1 MKALLD
7 TNIIIHRENYKV
19 LHDDIGVLFG
29 WLDKLKYDK
38 CVHPVTVQEI
48 SKYGNKDVVDS
59 FSKKLESYNLLKT
72 TSTIRP
78 EVLEIAKE
86 TDQTENDK
94 NDTVLLNEVFCGR
107 VDLLITEDKLI
118 HAKGKKLG
126 IANKIFFIDSFIEKC
141 LVENPSFVDYKIQSV
156 KKEYFGN
163 IDINDSFFDSF
174 KQDYVGFEK
183 WFIRKADETAYICQ
197 DSGETRAFLYLKAES
212 ENENYQDIEPVFEP
226 KKRLKIGTLKVTL
239 NGYRIG
245 ERFIKIIIDN
255 ALKLK
260 VEEIYVTIFERTI
273 EQKRLVRLLEEYGF
287 YKYGTKTT
295 TSGLENVYVKSM
307 NPTINKNDYKKSY
320 PFMDADKNVFL
331 VPIYPQYHTS
341 LLPDS
346 ILKNENPDSFE
357 EQESYRNAI
366 SKVYICRSFE
376 RNIKPGDIIIF
387 YRTGGYYK
395 SVITTLG
402 IVENV
407 RTDIMTSDEFINQCR
422 RRSVFTNEELLEQ
435 WDYNKYNRPFVVKF
449 LYAYSFPTP
458 LNLKK
463 LIDLGI
469 ICDINSAPRGFTKI
483 TREQFMKVIEETH
496 TNENIII
503 S

>member
-19 LHDDIGVLFG
+19 IHDDIGVLFG

-48 SKYGNKDVVDS
+48 SKFADKTVVFS
-59 FSKKLESYNLLKT
+59 FNRKLESYCLLKT
-72 TSTIRP
+72 TSAICT
-78 EVLEIAKE
+78 EVE
-86 TDQTENDK
+86 TVTSKIDRTENDR
-94 NDTVLLNEVFCGR
+94 NDTILLNEVFCGR

-118 HAKGKKLG
+118 HAKAKELG
-126 IANKIFFIDSFIEKC
+126 ISNKIFFIDSFIEKC

-163 IDINDSFFDSF
+163 ININDSFFDSF
-174 KQDYVGFEK
+174 KQDYDGFER
-183 WFIRKADETAYICQ
+183 WFVRKSDETAYVCQ
-197 DSGETRAFLYLKAES
+197 DNGEIRAFLYLKSETES
-212 ENENYQDIEPVFEP
+212 ENYMDIDPVFKP

-255 ALKLK
+255 ALELK
-260 VEEIYVTIFERTI
+260 VEEIYVTIFEKTI

-287 YKYGTKTT
+287 YKHGIKTT
-295 TSGLENVYVKSM
+295 SSGVENVYVKSM
-307 NPTINKNDYKKSY
+307 RPMIHESDYKKSY
-320 PFMDADKNVFL
+320 PFMNADSSVFL

-346 ILKNENPDSFE
+346 ILTNENPDTFE

-376 RNIKPGDIIIF
+376 RNISPGDIIVF

-395 SVITTLG
+395 SVVTTLG
-402 IVENV
+402 IVESV
-407 RTDIMTSDEFINQCR
+407 RTDITTSDEFINQCR
-422 RRSVFTNEELLEQ
+422 SRSVFTNEELLEQ
-435 WDYNKYNRPFVVKF
+435 WNYNRYNRPFIVKF
-449 LYAYSFPTP
+449 LYAYSFPKL
-458 LNLKK
+458 LNLKR
-463 LIDLGI
+463 LIELGVI
-469 ICDINSAPRGFTKI
+469 KDVGSAPRGFTKI
-483 TREQFMKVIEETH
+483 TRDQFMKVIEETH

>member
-19 LHDDIGVLFG
+19 IHDDIGVLFG

-48 SKYGNKDVVDS
+48 SKFADKEVVSS
-59 FSKKLESYNLLKT
+59 FRKKLESYCLLKT
-72 TSTIRP
+72 TTAICKEVETISSK
-78 EVLEIAKE
+78 I
-86 TDQTENDK
+86 DHTENDK

-107 VDLLITEDKLI
+107 VDLLVTEDKLI
-118 HAKGKKLG
+118 HTKAKKLG

-163 IDINDSFFDSF
+163 ININDSFFDSF
-174 KQDYVGFEK
+174 KQDYNGFEK
-183 WFIRKADETAYICQ
+183 WFVRKADETAYVCQ
-197 DSGETRAFLYLKAES
+197 DNGEIRAFLYLKSES
-212 ENENYQDIEPVFEP
+212 ETENYADIDPVFKP

-260 VEEIYVTIFERTI
+260 VDEIYVTIFEKTI

-287 YKYGTKTT
+287 YKHGTKTSS
-295 TSGLENVYVKSM
+295 SGVENVYVKSM
-307 NPTINKNDYKKSY
+307 IPMIHESDNKKSY
-320 PFMDADKNVFL
+320 PFMDADRSVFL

-346 ILKNENPDSFE
+346 ILINENPDTFE

-376 RNIKPGDIIIF
+376 RNINPGDIIVF

-395 SVITTLG
+395 SVVTTLG
-402 IVENV
+402 IVESV
-407 RTDIMTSDEFINQCR
+407 RTDITTSDEFINQCR
-422 RRSVFTNEELLEQ
+422 SRSVFTNEELLEQ
-435 WDYNKYNRPFVVKF
+435 WNYNRYNRPFIVKF
-449 LYAYSFPTP
+449 LYAYSFPKL
-458 LNLKK
+458 LNLKR
-463 LIDLGI
+463 LIELGVI
-469 ICDINSAPRGFTKI
+469 KDVGSAPRGFTKI
-483 TREQFMKVIEETH
+483 TRDQFMKVIEETH

>member
-19 LHDDIGVLFG
+19 IHDDIGLLFG

-48 SKYGNKDVVDS
+48 SKFGDKEVVAS
-59 FSKKLESYNLLKT
+59 FRKKLESYYLLKT
-72 TSTIRP
+72 ISAICA
-78 EVLEIAKE
+78 EVAAVAVKI
-86 TDQTENDK
+86 DRTENDK

-107 VDLLITEDKLI
+107 VDLLVTEDKLI
-118 HAKGKKLG
+118 HAKAKELG
-126 IANKIFFIDSFIEKC
+126 IADRIFFIDSFIEKC

-163 IDINDSFFDSF
+163 INLNDSFFDSF
-174 KQDYVGFEK
+174 KQDYYGFEK
-183 WFIRKADETAYICQ
+183 WFVRKSDEIAYVCQ
-197 DSGETRAFLYLKAES
+197 DNGKIRAFLYLKAET
-212 ENENYQDIEPVFEP
+212 ENENYTDIEPVFKP

-260 VEEIYVTIFERTI
+260 VDEIYVTIFEKTI
-273 EQKRLVRLLEEYGF
+273 EQKRLIRLLEQYGF
-287 YKYGTKTT
+287 YKHGIKTT
-295 TSGLENVYVKSM
+295 SSGVENVYVKNMS
-307 NPTINKNDYKKSY
+307 PTIDKSDYKKSY

-346 ILKNENPDSFE
+346 ILTNENPNTFE

-376 RNIKPGDIIIF
+376 RNINPGDIIVF

-395 SVITTLG
+395 SVVTTLG

-407 RTDIMTSDEFINQCR
+407 RTDIMTSEEFINQCR
-422 RRSVFTNEELLEQ
+422 SRSVFTNKELLEQ
-435 WDYNKYNRPFVVKF
+435 WNYNRYNRPFIVKF
-449 LYAYSFPTP
+449 LYAYSFPKP
-458 LNLKK
+458 LNLKR
-463 LIDLGI
+463 LIELGVI
-469 ICDINSAPRGFTKI
+469 NDIGSAPRGFTKI

-503 S
+503 G

>member
-48 SKYGNKDVVDS
+48 LKYGNKDVVDS

-78 EVLEIAKE
+78 EVVEIAKE
-86 TDQTENDK
+86 IDQTENDK

-118 HAKGKKLG
+118 HTKGKKLG

-212 ENENYQDIEPVFEP
+212 ENESYQDIKPIFKP

-287 YKYGTKTT
+287 YKHGTKTT

-320 PFMDADKNVFL
+320 PFMDANKNVFL

-395 SVITTLG
+395 SVVTTLG

-463 LIDLGI
+463 LIELGVI
-469 ICDINSAPRGFTKI
+469 SDINSAPRGFTKI
-483 TREQFMKVIEETH
+483 TRDQFMKVIEETH

>member
-7 TNIIIHRENYKV
+7 TNIIIHRENYRV
-19 LHDDIGVLFG
+19 IHDDIGLLFG

-38 CVHPVTVQEI
+38 CVHPVTVKEI
-48 SKYGNKDVVDS
+48 SKFADEKVVFS
-59 FSKKLESYNLLKT
+59 FHRKLESYCLLKT
-72 TSTIRP
+72 TSAICS
-78 EVLEIAKE
+78 EVKE
-86 TDQTENDK
+86 VSDKIDRTENDK
-94 NDTVLLNEVFCGR
+94 NDTILLNEVFCGR
-107 VDLLITEDKLI
+107 VDLLVTEDKLI
-118 HAKGKKLG
+118 HTKAMELG

-141 LVENPSFVDYKIQSV
+141 LVENPSFIDYKIQSV

-163 IDINDSFFDSF
+163 ININDTFFDSF
-174 KQDYVGFEK
+174 KRDYNGFEK
-183 WFIRKADETAYICQ
+183 WFIRKADETAYVCQ
-197 DSGETRAFLYLKAES
+197 DNGEIRAFLYLKAEN
-212 ENENYQDIEPVFEP
+212 EKENYTDIEPIFKP

-260 VEEIYVTIFERTI
+260 VDEIYVTIFENTI
-273 EQKRLVRLLEEYGF
+273 EQKRLVRLIEEYGF
-287 YKYGTKTT
+287 YKHGTKTSS
-295 TSGLENVYVKSM
+295 SGVENVYVKDMS
-307 NPTINKNDYKKSY
+307 PTIDKNDYKKSY
-320 PFMDADKNVFL
+320 PFMDANRSVFI

-346 ILKNENPDSFE
+346 ILTNENPDTFE

-376 RNIKPGDIIIF
+376 RNIKPGDIIVF

-395 SVITTLG
+395 SVVTTLG

-407 RTDIMTSDEFINQCR
+407 CTSITTSDEFINQCR
-422 RRSVFTNEELLEQ
+422 SRSVFTNEELLEQ
-435 WDYNKYNRPFVVKF
+435 WNYNRYNRPFVVKF
-449 LYAYSFPTP
+449 LYAYSFPKL
-458 LNLKK
+458 LNLKS
-463 LIDLGI
+463 LIELGI
-469 ICDINSAPRGFTKI
+469 INDVGSAPRGFTKI